1 MKKSE
6 FAKELIAAWWK
17 DRARQS
23 NAIADYNKMYDVM
36 AAEPK
41 DLKKDIKHIRDILTD
56 ALEEI
61 E

>member
-1 MKKSE
+1 MKKIE
-6 FAKELIAAWWK
+6 FAKELIVAWWK
-17 DRARQS
+17 ERARRS
-23 NAIADYNKMYDVM
+23 GAIADYNKMYDVM

-56 ALEEI
+56 ALEEK